1 MCRESR
7 IPMYVK
13 LIHLEVQGWITILIV
28 IFTVLRTVHYLHD
41 RQKEMR
47 QIMHLGSIQWRDAH
61 SWLLNWVNYLNH
73 ETGHQ
78 SFDQNLKLYGEY
90 EFLWCHHIALLVF
103 LATYLALT
111 NLASMILLTYFAICS
126 KLGAKVIWP

>member
-1 MCRESR
+1 
-7 IPMYVK
+7 MYVK

-61 SWLLNWVNYLNH
+61 S
-73 ETGHQ
+73 
-78 SFDQNLKLYGEY
+78 
-90 EFLWCHHIALLVF
+90 
-103 LATYLALT
+103 
-111 NLASMILLTYFAICS
+111 
-126 KLGAKVIWP
+126 